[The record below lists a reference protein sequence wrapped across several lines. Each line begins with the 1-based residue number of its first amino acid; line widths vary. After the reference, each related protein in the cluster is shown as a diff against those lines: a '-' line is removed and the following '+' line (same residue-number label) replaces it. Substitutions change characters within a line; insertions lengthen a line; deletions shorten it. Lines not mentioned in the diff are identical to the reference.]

1 MSRVFWPTHSTSVP
15 TRTRSFT
22 KVPWQLQNMSL
33 YTYPHTHQASWIW
46 NPSCVAL
53 PYAWGLFC
61 LDATLRMFWRSLCRW
76 EKNTL
81 AARLPL
87 VGLNY
92 LQLLPKGKDRK
103 LDPTRLLLGHSCLLS
118 PLLLH
123 SGPCLCHHLFNYS
136 FLVSGL
142 STFSPHITVTPKSLF
157 FKPIWIMS
165 FPCLKTF
172 TGSQR
177 CSPHPHFLGM
187 GWKYHLY
194 KMTCQDLYIH
204 IFTYSS
210 QQCQW
215 KK

>member
-123 SGPCLCHHLFNYS
+123 SGPFLIHSKFRTFLKYIYILTKVPRQWPQIIFKIS
-136 FLVSGL
+136 FVPSFMYLTGL
-142 STFSPHITVTPKSLF
+142 GLHWCMWAL
-157 FKPIWIMS
+157 
-165 FPCLKTF
+165 
-172 TGSQR
+172 
-177 CSPHPHFLGM
+177 
-187 GWKYHLY
+187 
-194 KMTCQDLYIH
+194 
-204 IFTYSS
+204 SS
-210 QQCQW
+210 RSVRALQGLLLLQSMDSRAWAQ
-215 KK
+215 